1 MLGIRNNWWIYTL
14 AAIAG
19 VMIGCTLAAAGVT
32 L

>member
-1 MLGIRNNWWIYTL
+1 MLRIRDNWWIYTL

-19 VMIGCTLAAAGVT
+19 VLIGCTLAVAGVT